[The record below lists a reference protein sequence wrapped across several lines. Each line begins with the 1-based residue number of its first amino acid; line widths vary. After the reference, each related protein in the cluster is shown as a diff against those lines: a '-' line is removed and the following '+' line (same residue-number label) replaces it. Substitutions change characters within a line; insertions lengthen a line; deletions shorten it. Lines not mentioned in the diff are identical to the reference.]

1 MKTRKVVLTEDQDSI
16 FLQAEEMLS
25 RKVGL
30 RITHQELLIRV
41 LKYALHD
48 NGPDFMALTS
58 RQIQDEVD
66 RIIREKKR

>member
-58 RQIQDEVD
+58 RQIQDEID
-66 RIIREKKR
+66 KIIREKKR